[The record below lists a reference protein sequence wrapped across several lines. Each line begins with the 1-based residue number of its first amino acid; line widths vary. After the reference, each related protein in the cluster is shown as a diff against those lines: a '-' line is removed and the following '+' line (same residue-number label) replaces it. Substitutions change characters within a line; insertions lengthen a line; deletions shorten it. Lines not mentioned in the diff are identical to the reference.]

1 MDSPITGTRPTVTA
15 VTSVNQT
22 KFLAGGDV
30 LTITGTLFAT
40 TSTISIGGTRCYA
53 AGGTSITFTSAT
65 SISCVA
71 PAMRGGSY
79 AVVVTN
85 IDTGYSMAENVTV
98 TYQSATPPTVTLVSP
113 TTQLPAGGNPLT
125 ITGTAFVGSTVTVEG
140 MNCPTVETITANF
153 ITCIAPAME
162 GGMYAVEVTNADTGF
177 SEAMDVVVTYN
188 STTPPVVTAVA
199 PIYQTK
205 HLAGGDILT
214 ISGTSFV
221 RGTGLYVMIGDSPC
235 STATYVS
242 ATTIICVAPAMM
254 AAGNYSVEVT
264 NPDTRFRIAENVIVQ
279 YTSFSGT
286 SPTVSS
292 VSPIIQPKHVLGGD
306 KLTITGT
313 LFAAG
318 ATVSV
323 GGTTCP
329 NVTVVSATSI
339 TCIAHA
345 KPAGEYAVVVTNLDT
360 GVFTSVKFLYVEY
373 LGTRPVV
380 TAASPLTLAQGGGS
394 NLTITGTLFA
404 AGASVMV
411 GETACPGVVFMNAT
425 TTSCSCI
432 APAKLPGIYAV
443 VVTNLDTGYSME
455 TTVVVR
461 YLSDTPPI
469 VTAVSPITQANNLSG
484 GDNLTITSSAFVNG
498 SSITIG
504 GTACI
509 NVTF

>member
-1 MDSPITGTRPTVTA
+1 MDYPITGTRPTVTA
-15 VTSVNQT
+15 VTPVNQT

-125 ITGTAFVGSTVTVEG
+125 ITGTAFVGSTVIVEG
-140 MNCPTVETITANF
+140 MNCPTVGTITANS
-153 ITCIAPAME
+153 ITCTAPAME
-162 GGMYAVEVTNADTGF
+162 GGMYADEVTNADTGF

-188 STTPPVVTAVA
+188 SATPTVVIAVT

-221 RGTGLYVMIGDSPC
+221 RGTGLYVMIG
-235 STATYVS
+235 
-242 ATTIICVAPAMM
+242 
-254 AAGNYSVEVT
+254 
-264 NPDTRFRIAENVIVQ
+264 
-279 YTSFSGT
+279 T
-286 SPTVSS
+286 SPTVSF

-323 GGTTCP
+323 RGTTCP

-345 KPAGEYAVVVTNLDT
+345 KPAGEYAVVVTNLDI
-360 GVFTSVKFLYVEY
+360 GVSTSVKVLYVEY

-411 GETACPGVVFMNAT
+411 GETACPGVFFINAT
-425 TTSCSCI
+425 TTSCI

-443 VVTNLDTGYSME
+443 VVTNLDTGSDHLWNFS
-455 TTVVVR
+455 TIA
-461 YLSDTPPI
+461 DTPPI
-469 VTAVSPITQANNLSG
+469 VTAVSPFTQANNLSG